1 MLRNQKVEF
10 VERFTSDIGVAPF
23 VVLLGY
29 RGATVAE
36 SAQFRRTLEESGLRF
51 EIVKNT
57 LAKRAISGTEKEPL
71 GDLFAGMTGV
81 ILSGEDPI
89 AAAKAVK
96 EALQPKGAIQVKGG
110 FFEGTVLDPDGVKAV
125 ASLPSREE
133 LLVQL
138 LRTLQAGPRQV
149 LGVLQAPARDL
160 LYLLKNYESKLAEVE
175 GTE

>member
-10 VERFTSDIGVAPF
+10 VDRFTGDIGAAPF
-23 VVLLGY
+23 VVLLEY
-29 RGATVAE
+29 RGASVSE
-36 SAQFRRTLEESGLRF
+36 SAEFRRTLERSGLRF

-71 GDLFAGMTGV
+71 GQLFAGMTGV
-81 ILSGEDPI
+81 ILSGEDPV
-89 AAAKAVK
+89 AAAKAVN
-96 EALQPKGAIQVKGG
+96 EAIQPKGAIQVKGG
-110 FFEGTVLDPDGVKAV
+110 YFDGIVLDAEGVKSV
-125 ASLPSREE
+125 ATLPSREE

-149 LGVLQAPARDL
+149 LGILQAPARDL